1 MPSSQPSGRAVA
13 VLATLCLL
21 VAGLGAAV
29 PAADARSSSAVSVT
43 NVTYTPDTPTAGE
56 QFTLRVTIA
65 NHGDGTG
72 TFRVSEVY
80 ARGLS
85 NTEYIAEEVGA
96 LPPGTSTTITLPVTF
111 ERAGWHTF
119 AVHVNGQVYEG
130 GIVNIEHPVTLKVAD
145 EQRPQVELS
154 TGEAVPGA
162 TRPVNVTVAN
172 GGRTDVRQVAV
183 TVDSPTANFTLTRRV
198 RARIEGGNA
207 TTFRFPASVAESGT
221 YPVNVTVTYT
231 ERGERHRFVRTFPAT
246 FDGPAS
252 PGEIRLTGVDAVA
265 RGGTLE
271 LSATASNVGG
281 TSVGGVVVA
290 VNGTEAVRPQTY
302 FVGSIDASGFSS
314 FSLQTRVTGNV
325 STLPVEVRYVT
336 GGVERSFTTEVTVPA
351 ASGPATPPDAG
362 GGGSPFGTVAL
373 AVGGLALVVGGVV
386 VYRRRR

>member
-271 LSATASNVGG
+271 LSATASNVGS
-281 TSVGGVVVA
+281 TPVDGVVVSVGDA
-290 VNGTEAVRPQTY
+290 PNVGSADY
-302 FVGSIDASGFSS
+302 FVGSVDASDFSS
-314 FSLQTRVTGNV
+314 FTLSASLAGNV
-325 STLPVEVRYVT
+325 STVPVDVRYVVD
-336 GGVERSFTTEVTVPA
+336 GVERSFTTTVPVER
-351 ASGPATPPDAG
+351 ATVERPEPSG
-362 GGGSPFGTVAL
+362 GGGPPL
-373 AVGGLALVVGGVV
+373 VGIAGALVVLLGAAVT
-386 VYRRRR
+386 YRWRR